1 MQPRRE
7 TEQTPWENQPP
18 ASGHGF
24 GAAEDDAYETVKPV
38 GYEARL
44 AFERE
49 WAAQTGNHR
58 MTYPAGSRPAAPG
71 AGQASVRVVQ
81 PPMQNLPRR
90 MYRVNGTQPV
100 PPGTYSQTRPTA
112 PMPPQGQ
119 AARNTMP
126 TTGAQPPV
134 PPRTYSQTRPTAPM
148 PPQGQA
154 VRNNVPTTGAQPP
167 APPSGYSQVWP
178 AASIPPREQ
187 ASGRMS
193 RTPMTGPQPPIPPQ
207 ATDPSFQPLSPDVQ
221 AAVAERSPELM
232 EKKGDFWKPVEDKPK
247 PKTQKHPPVQQGMP
261 RKNHVLRNVLIFLL
275 VSLAVG
281 LVIRGTVF
289 TVRAAQVSGNV
300 RMSDEAILQEAGVS
314 LGMNMFE
321 LNESDVARRINANR
335 YLSFEKLRMDWP
347 DGVTLF
353 VTERVPS
360 AYAKAYG
367 MLYTLAGDG
376 KVLEESGDIDAALA
390 LPEVRGLQEGSITVG
405 RKIVSE
411 SSARLRAY
419 TALIEEMSL
428 QGCLEQISVLN
439 LADVDNILLVT
450 TDGYTVQ
457 LGDRNDLRAKIG
469 AMRAVRLKLIE
480 LGKEDGTI
488 NVADDPVHPTYM
500 P

>member
-1 MQPRRE
+1 
-7 TEQTPWENQPP
+7 
-18 ASGHGF
+18 
-24 GAAEDDAYETVKPV
+24 
-38 GYEARL
+38 
-44 AFERE
+44 
-49 WAAQTGNHR
+49 
-58 MTYPAGSRPAAPG
+58 
-71 AGQASVRVVQ
+71 
-81 PPMQNLPRR
+81 
-90 MYRVNGTQPV
+90 
-100 PPGTYSQTRPTA
+100 
-112 PMPPQGQ
+112 
-119 AARNTMP
+119 
-126 TTGAQPPV
+126 
-134 PPRTYSQTRPTAPM
+134 
-148 PPQGQA
+148 
-154 VRNNVPTTGAQPP
+154 
-167 APPSGYSQVWP
+167 
-178 AASIPPREQ
+178 
-187 ASGRMS
+187 MS